1 MTEQPQSATHPAA
14 PFSEDV
20 MEQLH
25 AVPLLDSLDAAG
37 MQCLAGATLIRL
49 QDGEILLRQG
59 ELVRRFWIL
68 LSGGVRV
75 LQTDK
80 DGHESEW
87 YQMEPGAT
95 FGEVQLL
102 ASIPAPLTMRAVG
115 AITGLELDEE
125 QFWTLMTG
133 CPDVRRKIL
142 GNMAARLQKMQNST
156 FQQEKMA
163 SLGTMAAGLM
173 HELNNPGAAARRAS
187 SQLRENLLRMHRLS
201 RKFADTGISSE
212 QKHCLFA
219 LQERALLN
227 QPDTPL
233 SSLEQSDA
241 EEALAEWM
249 DEAHVAD
256 AWKLAPSL
264 SAAGLKADDLEC
276 TRALF
281 SGDIFS
287 DALGWVEALVASL
300 QLVGTVEES
309 IGRVSELVMAVKSY
323 AYEGRGQ
330 RQALDIN
337 KSLHATLVILGHK
350 LREKEIVL
358 EKEFAADLPPL
369 QTDCQGLNQVW
380 TNLIDNAIDA
390 SDQRGHV
397 KVRTWAER
405 SSTSPDAKNQ
415 TTICIEVHDY
425 GSGIP
430 LESQPHVFDPFYTT
444 KPAGVGTGLG
454 LGIVH
459 RIVEQFGGVI
469 HFSSTPGE
477 TIFLVRLPSERV

>member
-1 MTEQPQSATHPAA
+1 MTEQPQPAP
-14 PFSEDV
+14 PFPQEV

-25 AVPLLDSLDAAG
+25 AVPLLDSLNTEG
-37 MQCLAGATLIRL
+37 MQCLSGAKLL
-49 QDGEILLRQG
+49 QLEDGALLLRQG
-59 ELVRRFWIL
+59 ELVRKFWIL
-68 LSGGVRV
+68 LSGSVRV

-87 YQMEPGAT
+87 YQMAPGAT
-95 FGEVQLL
+95 FGEVPLL
-102 ASIPAPLTMRAVG
+102 ASIPAPMTMRAMGHV
-115 AITGLELDEE
+115 TGLELNEE

-227 QPDTPL
+227 SPETPL

-249 DEAHVAD
+249 DEAQVAD

-264 SAAGLKADDLEC
+264 SAAGLKPDDLEC
-276 TRALF
+276 TRSLF

-287 DALGWVEALVASL
+287 DALGWVEALVASM

-309 IGRVSELVMAVKSY
+309 IGRVTELVMAVKSY

-330 RQALDIN
+330 RQALDVN

-390 SDQRGHV
+390 SNQHGHV

-405 SSTSPDAKNQ
+405 GGLSPDAKNQ
-415 TTICIEVHDY
+415 TTICIEIHDN

-430 LESQPHVFDPFYTT
+430 LDSQPHVFDPFYTT

-459 RIVEQFGGVI
+459 RIVEQFGGAI

-477 TIFLVRLPSERV
+477 TIFLVRLPTERV